1 MMGQLVAIYHGD
13 FATLVDAEKLR
24 TLALA
29 KLEKLFRLLGQS
41 GDERNE
47 KAIAVI
53 TEVLQTQE
61 REAKAGLDA
70 AQKAYSENRQAPLLA
85 TEVKKAERAY
95 TRAQKVRNIFNKE
108 TEINNGGL

>member
-13 FATLVDAEKLR
+13 FAALVDAEKLR
-24 TLALA
+24 ALALA
-29 KLEKLFRLLGQS
+29 KLEKLFRLLGQP

-61 REAKAGLDA
+61 REAKARLDA
-70 AQKAYSENRQAPLLA
+70 AQKAYNENRQAPLLA

-95 TRAQKVRNIFNKE
+95 TRAQKNQEYFQQRN
-108 TEINNGGL
+108 